1 MTRDESLSGYY
12 LSRRED
18 INLSNVNT
26 VFGLN
31 YYLEVEIIESESD
44 VYLSFLFRVIFQ
56 ELSQTTIRAN
66 FKYNLS
72 INR

>member
-31 YYLEVEIIESESD
+31 YYLEVEIIESD
-44 VYLSFLFRVIFQ
+44 VYLNFLFRVIFQ

>member
-44 VYLSFLFRVIFQ
+44 VYLNFLFRVIFQ
-56 ELSQTTIRAN
+56 ELSQTTIRTN

>member
-31 YYLEVEIIESESD
+31 YYLEVEIIEFD
-44 VYLSFLFRVIFQ
+44 VYLNFLFRVIFQ

>member
-31 YYLEVEIIESESD
+31 YYLEVEIIESN
-44 VYLSFLFRVIFQ
+44 VYLNFLFRVIFQ

>member
-31 YYLEVEIIESESD
+31 YYLEVEIIESD
-44 VYLSFLFRVIFQ
+44 VYLNFLFRVIFQ
-56 ELSQTTIRAN
+56 LSQTTIRAN

>member
-1 MTRDESLSGYY
+1 MTRDESLSYY

-31 YYLEVEIIESESD
+31 YYLEVEIIESD
-44 VYLSFLFRVIFQ
+44 VYLNFLFRVIFQ

>member
-31 YYLEVEIIESESD
+31 YYLEVEIIESD
-44 VYLSFLFRVIFQ
+44 VYLNFLFRVIFQ
-56 ELSQTTIRAN
+56 ELSQTIRAN